1 MLELRH
7 RCRSFVQTRSAVG
20 DRCVRLSD
28 SAAEA
33 LVQQSRR
40 PERKWGQ
47 VITVDD
53 GRELQS
59 LHSPI
64 ALQLEQA
71 PQSACSDDF
80 PRTSGFILEAATLQE
95 LRI

>member
-33 LVQQSRR
+33 LVQQSRQ

-47 VITVDD
+47 VITVDG

-59 LHSPI
+59 LPSTNCSPARAGATI
-64 ALQLEQA
+64 CLLGR
-71 PQSACSDDF
+71 F
-80 PRTSGFILEAATLQE
+80 PTHIGVYS
-95 LRI
+95 